1 MDDYLQVGI
10 SPEDLSFLS
19 DHGNEIEASD
29 WNDDISSLEL
39 VQEIEAEE
47 GRRNKG
53 VEEVEG
59 KQFSVQEEETH
70 NIEVT
75 EEDLEANREESAAG
89 SSSEDSSRKGL
100 EELDKED
107 FQVVTSINNSTC
119 GFPEFKFNTNITK
132 DIINRPL
139 TRNGFYKKND
149 NINRYLVGRVVVH
162 KNVQMRKQSLAFSG
176 KITKMSRLLNRSR
189 RTSQTLDEKNKGL
202 ENTVMELWKEDS
214 EKNGLIKTGKKIL
227 LKRDNQL
234 KVALREKLNLKRILE
249 EKEEIIEKMKTENGN
264 KLAINGEV
272 DSEDFQVQFT
282 ESPTGYM
289 VFPKDKNEF
298 LFIEN
303 LEKVS
308 KGLVGTFPKKYY
320 LHKKEGAGNF
330 VFGVFESKTELIK
343 NENCSL
349 CNKIL
354 WYNSFKPFSPPI
366 IIGAN
371 TNFPNINLGRICR
384 QHITG
389 KTLKDDGIKISVINV
404 VRRSNFDFFK
414 S

>member
-10 SPEDLSFLS
+10 SAEDLSFLS
-19 DHGNEIEASD
+19 DHGNEAEASD

-75 EEDLEANREESAAG
+75 EEDLVANREEFAANYNN
-89 SSSEDSSRKGL
+89 EDSSKKGF
-100 EELDKED
+100 EELGKED
-107 FQVVTSINNSTC
+107 LQVVSSINNSTC
-119 GFPEFKFNTNITK
+119 GFPDFIFNANIAK
-132 DIINRPL
+132 DIFNRPL

-162 KNVQMRKQSLAFSG
+162 KNVQMKKQSVAFSG

-189 RTSQTLDEKNKGL
+189 RTSQTLDGKNKALESLIMELRKEDVEKN
-202 ENTVMELWKEDS
+202 D
-214 EKNGLIKTGKKIL
+214 LIETGKKIL
-227 LKRDNQL
+227 QKRDNQL
-234 KVALREKLNLKRILE
+234 KAALRDKLNLNRVLE
-249 EKEEIIEKMKTENGN
+249 EKEETIEKLKTENAS
-264 KLAINGEV
+264 KQATHGEV
-272 DSEDFQVQFT
+272 DSEDFQVHFI

-308 KGLVGTFPKKYY
+308 KGLVGTIPKKYY
-320 LHKKEGAGNF
+320 LHKKEGAGDF
-330 VFGVFESKTELIK
+330 VFGVFETKNVLTK

-349 CNKIL
+349 CNKML
-354 WYNSFKPFSPPI
+354 WYSSFKPFSPPI

-389 KTLKDDGIKISVINV
+389 KTLKDDGIKISVINI
-404 VRRSNFDFFK
+404 VRRSNFEFFK
-414 S
+414 P